1 MGMPRTL
8 LGLIVATLVS
18 GCGYEHFG
26 RREANP
32 AAGGDAA
39 LAAAYSN
46 LSTEYKILK
55 QELALARKEGDALRA
70 AVDRGGAVSSVE
82 AAARLNETTRE
93 LAALRVSYAKLQAER
108 AAGAAVGVTAKSAS
122 SALHPTELQA
132 ENTRLRGEIERARGE
147 NLALADRLKQA
158 TTRFEQ
164 AQQELAQLNTELLA
178 VKQARGRAEQVAD
191 SLRTQLAVVVAPD
204 SGAGRAAAGSGG
216 TKESASGGLA
226 ALQLAR
232 APTADAIPTAELRT
246 DTERLRRASAAASA
260 NPPPASGARIHVVQP
275 GETLETIALRYYGSA
290 ERWRAI
296 HEANPALLGGGQRLR
311 AGMELKLP

>member
-1 MGMPRTL
+1 MCLRRAC
-8 LGLIVATLVS
+8 LGLIAATLVS
-18 GCGYEHFG
+18 GCGYVHFG
-26 RREANP
+26 RREAKP

-39 LAAAYSN
+39 LAVAYSN

-55 QELALARKEGDALRA
+55 QELALARKEGDALRTA
-70 AVDRGGAVSSVE
+70 LDRGGGANPAETV
-82 AAARLNETTRE
+82 ARLEETTRE
-93 LAALRVSYAKLQAER
+93 LAALRVSYAKLQAAR
-108 AAGAAVGVTAKSAS
+108 AAGAAGGVTAKPAAGAAGS
-122 SALHPTELQA
+122 SELEM
-132 ENTRLRGEIERARGE
+132 ENTRLRGEIERTRGE

-178 VKQARGRAEQVAD
+178 VKQARARAEQAAD
-191 SLRTQLAVVVAPD
+191 SLRTQLGVVVA
-204 SGAGRAAAGSGG
+204 SGASAGRAAAGSGG
-216 TKESASGGLA
+216 VREGASGGLA

-246 DTERLRRASAAASA
+246 DTERLRRASAAASG
-260 NPPPASGARIHVVQP
+260 NPPPAPSVRVHVVQT
-275 GETLETIALRYYGSA
+275 GETLEAIALRYYGSA

-296 HEANPALLGGGQRLR
+296 QEANSALLGGGQSLR